1 MTYADEQFS
10 LVDEC
15 NCTAVSKNILFSPL
29 NLIEFAP
36 IPIIF
41 YPFTLLIQLRSLKN
55 RFPPPFFQNSTNPS
69 RCHSH
74 YTPQMP
80 RQMRRWETLLEAYAR
95 ADLESLLQST
105 RCLPFRSGSKRS
117 A

>member
-41 YPFTLLIQLRSLKN
+41 YPFTLLYPAQKSFSSSL
-55 RFPPPFFQNSTNPS
+55 FPEQYKSFSLSFALHAPDASPDAALGNS
-69 RCHSH
+69 
-74 YTPQMP
+74 P
-80 RQMRRWETLLEAYAR
+80 RGVCT
-95 ADLESLLQST
+95 
-105 RCLPFRSGSKRS
+105 SGSRIAIAVNEVLTVS
-117 A
+117 QRE

>member
-41 YPFTLLIQLRSLKN
+41 YPFTLLYPATIAQKSFSSSL
-55 RFPPPFFQNSTNPS
+55 FPEQYKSFSLSFALHAPDASPDALGNS
-69 RCHSH
+69 
-74 YTPQMP
+74 P
-80 RQMRRWETLLEAYAR
+80 RGVCT
-95 ADLESLLQST
+95 
-105 RCLPFRSGSKRS
+105 SGSRIAIAVNEVLTVS
-117 A
+117 QRE

>member
-41 YPFTLLIQLRSLKN
+41 YPFTLLYPATITQKLFSL
-55 RFPPPFFQNSTNPS
+55 FPEQYKSFSLSFALHAPDASPDAALGNS
-69 RCHSH
+69 
-74 YTPQMP
+74 P
-80 RQMRRWETLLEAYAR
+80 RGVCT
-95 ADLESLLQST
+95 
-105 RCLPFRSGSKRS
+105 SGSRIAIAVNEVLTVS
-117 A
+117 QRE

>member
-15 NCTAVSKNILFSPL
+15 NCTAVSKTLFSLL

-41 YPFTLLIQLRSLKN
+41 YPFTLLYPATITQKLFSSSL
-55 RFPPPFFQNSTNPS
+55 FPEQYKSFSLSFALHAPDASPDAALGNS
-69 RCHSH
+69 
-74 YTPQMP
+74 P
-80 RQMRRWETLLEAYAR
+80 RGVCT
-95 ADLESLLQST
+95 
-105 RCLPFRSGSKRS
+105 SGSRIAIAVNEVLTVS
-117 A
+117 QRE

>member
-41 YPFTLLIQLRSLKN
+41 YLLYITLSSYDRSKIVFLLPFSRTVQILLVVIRIT
-55 RFPPPFFQNSTNPS
+55 RP
-69 RCHSH
+69 
-74 YTPQMP
+74 
-80 RQMRRWETLLEAYAR
+80 
-95 ADLESLLQST
+95 
-105 RCLPFRSGSKRS
+105 RCLARCGAGKLSSRRMHERI
-117 A
+117 

>member
-41 YPFTLLIQLRSLKN
+41 YPFTLLYPATIAQKSLFSSL
-55 RFPPPFFQNSTNPS
+55 FPEQYKSFSLSFALHAPDASPDAALGNS
-69 RCHSH
+69 
-74 YTPQMP
+74 P
-80 RQMRRWETLLEAYAR
+80 RGVCT
-95 ADLESLLQST
+95 
-105 RCLPFRSGSKRS
+105 SGSRIAIAVNEVLTVS
-117 A
+117 QRE